1 MLACWRGGFG
11 HRRAAGIWW
20 LLRCVTCGLFRGQN
34 MRTFEVEEHSVLELK
49 SLFLHSLYDW
59 MLAMRGLS
67 FSSFI
72 EFIDL

>member
-1 MLACWRGGFG
+1 
-11 HRRAAGIWW
+11 
-20 LLRCVTCGLFRGQN
+20 
-34 MRTFEVEEHSVLELK
+34 MRTFEVEEHSVLEPK